1 MCAMVDPD
9 IMPDGFEREREATHK
24 ALWQCLAAFIV
35 LLVLTIIS
43 HARPHWVQDALG
55 GATVLALILF
65 LIGLQEAWKLRRG
78 RPPF

>member
-1 MCAMVDPD
+1 MVVDRE
-9 IMPDGFEREREATHK
+9 IIPDGFERERQATHK

-35 LLVLTIIS
+35 LLILTIVS
-43 HARPHWVQDALG
+43 HVRPDWMQDALG
-55 GATVLALILF
+55 GATLIALILF